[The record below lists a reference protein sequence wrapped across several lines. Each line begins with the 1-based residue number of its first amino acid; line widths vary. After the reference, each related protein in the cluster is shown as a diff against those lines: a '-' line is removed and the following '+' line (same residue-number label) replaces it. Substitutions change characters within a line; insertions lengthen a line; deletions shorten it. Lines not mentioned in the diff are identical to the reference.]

1 MVPHPHPQ
9 AQAAALNAELL
20 ARSREHVALLLGLL
34 EDEPVGVADFYCRYH
49 TVQLLTGLLGHCAG
63 RLQEAILATPMSVVR
78 LTELLGEREVGGVG
92 RVGALRLVGHG
103 SARTGAQLR
112 RALVGAQRVL
122 LLEHVCVRVAMRR
135 AATPVNLAAPCD
147 PPRPASPARPP
158 PAPRVAWQYA
168 INNYQVGNVAVS
180 SLHCSR

>member
-1 MVPHPHPQ
+1 MWLCHGRGTCRHSLGADAPRRRAPPCLHLSTFPVLYALRCFPAPHSPPQ

-78 LTELLGEREVGGVG
+78 LTELLGEREVGGGVTAERQSVCVCGGG
-92 RVGALRLVGHG
+92 RVA
-103 SARTGAQLR
+103 A
-112 RALVGAQRVL
+112 
-122 LLEHVCVRVAMRR
+122 CV
-135 AATPVNLAAPCD
+135 
-147 PPRPASPARPP
+147 S
-158 PAPRVAWQYA
+158 
-168 INNYQVGNVAVS
+168 G
-180 SLHCSR
+180 